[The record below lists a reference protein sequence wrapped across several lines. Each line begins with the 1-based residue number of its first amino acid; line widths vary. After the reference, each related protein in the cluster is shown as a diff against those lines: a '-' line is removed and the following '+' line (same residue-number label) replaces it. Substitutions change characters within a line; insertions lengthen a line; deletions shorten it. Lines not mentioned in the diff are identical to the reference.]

1 MANSPA
7 VPTTPLVRRTV
18 VDLAL
23 DALRDRILHGHYPEG
38 TALRQDALAADLG
51 VSRIPVREALRRLE
65 VEGLV
70 SFNPHQGAIVSTLS
84 LSEIDEL
91 FDLRAVIESELLR
104 HAIPLLT
111 DEVVLRAT
119 ATLDLYDQAL
129 SRGDIAEWGKL
140 NWAFH
145 STLLAAANR
154 PLTLGVVQTLHNQS
168 DRYMRLQ
175 LTLTHGEVRASGEH
189 RRILMAAKRKQT
201 DRACEYLAAHIR
213 DAGASLID
221 FLRIHREGTAKT

>member
-1 MANSPA
+1 
-7 VPTTPLVRRTV
+7 
-18 VDLAL
+18 
-23 DALRDRILHGHYPEG
+23 
-38 TALRQDALAADLG
+38 
-51 VSRIPVREALRRLE
+51 
-65 VEGLV
+65 V

-91 FDLRAVIESELLR
+91 FDLRALVESSLLR
-104 HAIPLLT
+104 IAIPRLT
-111 DEVVLRAT
+111 EDDIARAG

-145 STLLAAANR
+145 STLLAAADR
-154 PLTLGVVQTLHNQS
+154 PLTLGVVSTLHNQS

-189 RRILMAAKRKQT
+189 RRILMAAKRKDA
-201 DRACEYLAAHIR
+201 DRASEYLAAHIR
-213 DAGASLID
+213 DAGASLVD
-221 FLRIHREGTAKT
+221 FLRIHRVTAAKPARI

>member
-1 MANSPA
+1 MA
-7 VPTTPLVRRTV
+7 LEE
-18 VDLAL
+18 
-23 DALRDRILHGHYPEG
+23 LRDRILHGHYEEG
-38 TALRQDALAADLG
+38 SPLRQDALASDLG

-70 SFNPHQGAIVSTLS
+70 SFNPHQGAIVSKLS
-84 LSEIDEL
+84 LKEIIEL
-91 FDLRAVIESELLR
+91 FELRALIESDLLR
-104 HAIPLLT
+104 HAIAKMNP
-111 DEVVLRAT
+111 DVLERAA

-129 SRGDIAEWGKL
+129 SKGDVAEWGKL

-145 STLLAAANR
+145 STLLAAADR

-189 RRILMAAKRKQT
+189 RRILGAVKRKNA
-201 DRACEYLAAHIR
+201 DRACDLLSSHIQN
-213 DAGASLID
+213 AGASLID
-221 FLRIHREGTAKT
+221 FLRVHRERTIS

>member
-1 MANSPA
+1 
-7 VPTTPLVRRTV
+7 

-23 DALRDRILHGHYPEG
+23 DALRDRILRGEFPEG
-38 TALRQDALAADLG
+38 TPLRQDALATDLG

-84 LSEIDEL
+84 LSEIEEL
-91 FDLRAVIESELLR
+91 FDLRAVVESEMLR
-104 HAIPLLT
+104 HAIPRLT
-111 DEVVLRAT
+111 TDQLEQAK

-129 SRGDIAEWGKL
+129 SRGDVAEWGKL

-145 STLLAAANR
+145 STLLAGAGR
-154 PLTLGVVQTLHNQS
+154 PLTLGVVSTLHNQS

-189 RRILMAAKRKQT
+189 RRILGAVKRR
-201 DRACEYLAAHIR
+201 DSERACALLRSHIR

-221 FLRIHREGTAKT
+221 FLKVHRSRAQ

>member
-1 MANSPA
+1 MATPSLPA
-7 VPTTPLVRRTV
+7 TPLVRRTV

-23 DALRDRILHGHYPEG
+23 SELRDRILHGQYPEG
-38 TALRQDALAADLG
+38 TPLRQDALAADLG

-70 SFNPHQGAIVSTLS
+70 SFNPHQGAIVSKLS
-84 LSEIDEL
+84 LGEISEL
-91 FDLRAVIESELLR
+91 FDLRAVIESDLLG
-104 HAIPLLT
+104 HAIPMLT
-111 DEVVLRAT
+111 EDVIERAT

-129 SRGDIAEWGKL
+129 SKGDVAEWGKL

-145 STLLAAANR
+145 STLLAAADR
-154 PLTLGVVQTLHNQS
+154 PLTLGVVSTLHNQS

-189 RRILMAAKRKQT
+189 RHILAAAKRRNVGK
-201 DRACEYLAAHIR
+201 ACELLSAHIR
-213 DAGASLID
+213 DAGISLIE
-221 FLRIHREGTAKT
+221 FLRVHRGSPES

>member
-1 MANSPA
+1 MA
-7 VPTTPLVRRTV
+7 LEE
-18 VDLAL
+18 
-23 DALRDRILHGHYPEG
+23 LRDRILHGHYEEG
-38 TALRQDALAADLG
+38 SPLRQDALASDLG

-70 SFNPHQGAIVSTLS
+70 SFNPHQGAIVSKLS
-84 LSEIDEL
+84 LKEIIEL
-91 FDLRAVIESELLR
+91 FELRALIESDLLR
-104 HAIPLLT
+104 HAIT
-111 DEVVLRAT
+111 KMNADVLERAG

-129 SRGDIAEWGKL
+129 SKGDVAEWGKL

-145 STLLAAANR
+145 STLLAAADR

-189 RRILMAAKRKQT
+189 RRILGAVKRKNA
-201 DRACEYLAAHIR
+201 DRACDLLSSHIQN
-213 DAGASLID
+213 AGASLID
-221 FLRIHREGTAKT
+221 FLRVHRERAIP